1 MIISR
6 NLFLDC
12 FDFIKKTSN
21 RILIKTYRTIIVI
34 FDVMINQIILT
45 ILEKSVLKFLQVPE
59 HIFLSLIPLQ
69 LAKTTH

>member
-12 FDFIKKTSN
+12 FDFIKKISN
-21 RILIKTYRTIIVI
+21 RIYRTIIVI

-45 ILEKSVLKFLQVPE
+45 ILEKSVLKFFQVPE